1 MIVAQ
6 TPSTGERVSPWD
18 PQHRW
23 IVDRDVHMYPELTN
37 REMTTS
43 HGYHEL
49 LKVQV
54 KSVMEDWSGGS
65 HPKVS

>member
-1 MIVAQ
+1 MGSSAQ
-6 TPSTGERVSPWD
+6 
-18 PQHRW
+18 
-23 IVDRDVHMYPELTN
+23 VDRDVHMYPELTN

>member
-1 MIVAQ
+1 MPDDCSRDSEHWGKGIPMGSSA
-6 TPSTGERVSPWD
+6 R
-18 PQHRW
+18 
-23 IVDRDVHMYPELTN
+23 VDRDVHRYPELTN